1 EIITDKRESGKLHA
15 GVLPIG
21 AHRRIMAAMKFKL
34 ALAQFAPRLGDVN
47 ANLKTILAYVARAQ
61 IERAD
66 LIVFP
71 ELALTGYYLKD
82 LVPTVAARPSSD
94 DPRFAALIA
103 ASRDLDL
110 IVSFVEED
118 ARYRYYIAAAYLS
131 AGRVVHV
138 HRKVYLPTYR
148 LFDDGRFFAPG
159 NALRAFDTRFGRMG
173 ILICEDAWHLSSPYV
188 LWQDGAD
195 FLIDVSASPG
205 YGISSSD
212 KLASAASLQNVLQT
226 YAMILTTF
234 VAFSNRVGMED
245 GIAFWGGSHVL
256 APDGTTLAAAPQF
269 DDALVCAEI
278 DTDALRRARVNLPIL
293 RDEQRELVRRELE
306 RVAKFELDR

>member
-1 EIITDKRESGKLHA
+1 
-15 GVLPIG
+15 
-21 AHRRIMAAMKFKL
+21 MKFQL
-34 ALAQFAPRLGDVN
+34 ALAQFSPRLGDVD
-47 ANLKTILAYVARAQ
+47 ANLTLIDDYIARARAA
-61 IERAD
+61 RAD
-66 LIVFP
+66 LVIFP

-82 LVPTVAARPSSD
+82 LVPSVAARPSPD
-94 DPRFAALIA
+94 DPRLAPILA
-103 ASRDLDL
+103 ASRDLD
-110 IVSFVEED
+110 IVISFVEED

-131 AGRVVHV
+131 EGRVVYV

-159 NALRAFDTRFGRMG
+159 RAFRAFDTRFGRMG
-173 ILICEDAWHLSSPYV
+173 LLICEDAWHLSSPYV

-212 KLASAASLQNVLQT
+212 ELANADTVKNFLRT
-226 YAMILTTF
+226 YASILTTF
-234 VAFSNRVGMED
+234 VIFSNRVGMED

-256 APDGTTLAAAPQF
+256 APDGKTLAAAPHF
-269 DDALVCAEI
+269 DDALVFAEI
-278 DTDALRRARVNLPIL
+278 DTDALRRARLDLPIL
-293 RDEQRELVRRELE
+293 RDEQRELVRHELG

>member
-1 EIITDKRESGKLHA
+1 
-15 GVLPIG
+15 
-21 AHRRIMAAMKFKL
+21 MKFKL
-34 ALAQFAPRLGDVN
+34 ALAQFSPRLGDVD
-47 ANLKTILAYVARAQ
+47 ANLKIIDDYIARARAA
-61 IERAD
+61 RAD
-66 LIVFP
+66 LVIFP

-82 LVPTVAARPSSD
+82 LVPSVAARPSPD
-94 DPRFAALIA
+94 DPRLAPIFA
-103 ASRDLDL
+103 ASRDLD
-110 IVSFVEED
+110 IVISFVEED

-131 AGRVVHV
+131 EGHVVHV

-159 NALRAFDTRFGRMG
+159 SAFRAFDTRFGRMG
-173 ILICEDAWHLSSPYV
+173 LLICEDAWHLSSPYV

-212 KLASAASLQNVLQT
+212 ELANADTVRNFLRT
-226 YAMILTTF
+226 YASILTTF
-234 VAFSNRVGMED
+234 VIFSNRVGMED
-245 GIAFWGGSHVL
+245 GITFWGGSHVL
-256 APDGTTLAAAPQF
+256 APDGKTLAAAPEF

-278 DTDALRRARVNLPIL
+278 DTDALRRARLDLPIL
-293 RDEQRELVRRELE
+293 RDEQRELVRHELG

>member
-1 EIITDKRESGKLHA
+1 
-15 GVLPIG
+15 
-21 AHRRIMAAMKFKL
+21 MKFQL
-34 ALAQFAPRLGDVN
+34 ALAQFSPRLGDVD
-47 ANLKTILAYVARAQ
+47 ANLKIIDDYIARARAA
-61 IERAD
+61 RAD
-66 LIVFP
+66 LVIFP

-82 LVPTVAARPSSD
+82 LVPSVAARPSPD
-94 DPRFAALIA
+94 DPRLAPIFA
-103 ASRDLDL
+103 ASRDLD
-110 IVSFVEED
+110 IVIGFVEED

-131 AGRVVHV
+131 EGRVVHV

-159 NALRAFDTRFGRMG
+159 SAFRSFDTRFGRMG
-173 ILICEDAWHLSSPYV
+173 LLICEDAWHLSSPYV

-205 YGISSSD
+205 YGISTSNE
-212 KLASAASLQNVLQT
+212 LANADTVKNFLRT
-226 YAMILTTF
+226 YASILTTF
-234 VAFSNRVGMED
+234 VIFSNRVGMED

-256 APDGTTLAAAPQF
+256 APDGKTLAAAPEF

-278 DTDALRRARVNLPIL
+278 DTDALRRARLDLPIL
-293 RDEQRELVRRELE
+293 RDEQRELVRHELG

>member
-1 EIITDKRESGKLHA
+1 
-15 GVLPIG
+15 
-21 AHRRIMAAMKFKL
+21 MKFKL
-34 ALAQFAPRLGDVN
+34 ALAQFSPRLGDVD
-47 ANLKTILAYVARAQ
+47 ANLKIIDDYIARARAA
-61 IERAD
+61 RAD
-66 LIVFP
+66 LVIFP

-82 LVPTVAARPSSD
+82 LVPSVAARPSPD
-94 DPRFAALIA
+94 DPRLAPIFA
-103 ASRDLDL
+103 ASRDLD
-110 IVSFVEED
+110 IVISFVEED

-131 AGRVVHV
+131 EGHVVHV

-159 NALRAFDTRFGRMG
+159 SAFRAFDTRFGRMG
-173 ILICEDAWHLSSPYV
+173 LLICEDAWHLSSPYV

-212 KLASAASLQNVLQT
+212 ELANADTVRNFLRT
-226 YAMILTTF
+226 YASILTTF
-234 VAFSNRVGMED
+234 VIFSNRVGMED

-256 APDGTTLAAAPQF
+256 APDGKTLAAAPEF
-269 DDALVCAEI
+269 DDALVCAGI
-278 DTDALRRARVNLPIL
+278 DTDALRRARLDLPIL
-293 RDEQRELVRRELE
+293 RDEQRELVRHELG